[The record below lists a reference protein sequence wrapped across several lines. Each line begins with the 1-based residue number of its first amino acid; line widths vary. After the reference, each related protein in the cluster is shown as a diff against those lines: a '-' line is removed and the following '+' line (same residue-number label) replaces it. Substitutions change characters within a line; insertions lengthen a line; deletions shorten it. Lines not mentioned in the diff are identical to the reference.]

1 MLARSAAPMVTKNNG
16 GDVSLSNYSGTSSL
30 AASIMTM
37 PQYKKRG
44 SNKGEQRR
52 RQSIEE
58 NESCNDDGNST
69 CSGNF
74 YPRDDDSSC
83 SSSSLHHRP
92 NSNRHASRYTRR
104 GSGRDG
110 SSSTVSSNISHGSR
124 SSRRSERDDGSSNE
138 MTMVESIL
146 SHPSNFP
153 IAMAQLFRW
162 QKVTNFILLMMT
174 ASLFIMVH
182 DELTK
187 AQSYYS
193 RETSVSNSTQ
203 AQLYS
208 KSGEAVSDPNNPNRR
223 LATSLDLGGGDCL
236 WQPPQYEVPENIDF
250 YKTLIAGYPSGDKR
264 MIWLQM
270 EALAGW
276 PAKDEWDFAFIGMSN
291 HPFIK
296 ANYPHHEG
304 FWGWGSLADQTI
316 LLVPYIRRSMV
327 EYNDVLSDMGY
338 PSTWDD
344 PDIREKL
351 LYIDK
356 TPQELWYEWRDLRVM
371 DEVHWWGWFID
382 YWMEGGLLRD
392 IFTHKKVTQD
402 HWNELM
408 IRPFYSREELAFDRF
423 GDPNAVVSD
432 TYDPHCAKG
441 EISNGCAPV
450 EVVSVDRLVDSY
462 RGPAETAKIATA
474 LLSDSKTGDHV
485 IAQQAWPCIWE
496 ELVEHRK
503 GPKTIYDR
511 PGKEYGYVDTE
522 YNFSVEMLTEMLN
535 ELNRLITKYNGDD
548 WNDKPTAHVLVEL
561 LMEHAFYL
569 QMEVTEVKAGR
580 RKLQSDGFLGP
591 ETREA
596 RRRLRASTNSSE
608 ALGDTSNATEK
619 RTQTQ
624 QTKNIQNRFSDNG
637 QREFAK
643 KRRAARKA
651 RERRRARVGARKE
664 NGARKRKV
672 KGRPK

>member
-1 MLARSAAPMVTKNNG
+1 
-16 GDVSLSNYSGTSSL
+16 
-30 AASIMTM
+30 
-37 PQYKKRG
+37 
-44 SNKGEQRR
+44 
-52 RQSIEE
+52 
-58 NESCNDDGNST
+58 
-69 CSGNF
+69 
-74 YPRDDDSSC
+74 
-83 SSSSLHHRP
+83 
-92 NSNRHASRYTRR
+92 
-104 GSGRDG
+104 
-110 SSSTVSSNISHGSR
+110 
-124 SSRRSERDDGSSNE
+124 
-138 MTMVESIL
+138 
-146 SHPSNFP
+146 
-153 IAMAQLFRW
+153 
-162 QKVTNFILLMMT
+162 
-174 ASLFIMVH
+174 MVH

-548 WNDKPTAHVLVEL
+548 WNDKPTANVLVEL

-651 RERRRARVGARKE
+651 REWRRARVGARKE

>member
-1 MLARSAAPMVTKNNG
+1 
-16 GDVSLSNYSGTSSL
+16 
-30 AASIMTM
+30 
-37 PQYKKRG
+37 
-44 SNKGEQRR
+44 
-52 RQSIEE
+52 
-58 NESCNDDGNST
+58 
-69 CSGNF
+69 
-74 YPRDDDSSC
+74 
-83 SSSSLHHRP
+83 
-92 NSNRHASRYTRR
+92 
-104 GSGRDG
+104 
-110 SSSTVSSNISHGSR
+110 
-124 SSRRSERDDGSSNE
+124 

-548 WNDKPTAHVLVEL
+548 WNDKPTANVLVEL

-651 RERRRARVGARKE
+651 RERRRARVDARKE